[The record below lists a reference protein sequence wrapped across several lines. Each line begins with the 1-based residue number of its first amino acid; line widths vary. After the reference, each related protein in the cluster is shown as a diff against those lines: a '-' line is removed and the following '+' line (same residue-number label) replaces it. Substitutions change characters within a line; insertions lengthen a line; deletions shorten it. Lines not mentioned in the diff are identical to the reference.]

1 MPGFLFD
8 SNIWVALTFAS
19 HPFHDR
25 AGEQVKQSSADRPI
39 YRVRATELSTYR
51 LITTPVIHRAF
62 GVPSFSNTEAI
73 SFLSSLFQK
82 TGSLE
87 IQEPRGTRE
96 LWLRLAG
103 TESASPK
110 IWMDAYLAAVSIRGG
125 FDFVT
130 LDGDFTRF
138 SSDGLAVVP
147 VGQ

>member
-25 AGEQVKQSSADRPI
+25 AGEQVKRSSADRPI
-39 YRVRATELSTYR
+39 CRLRATELSTCR

-62 GVPSFSNTEAI
+62 GVPSFPNTEAI
-73 SFLSSLFQK
+73 AFLSSLFQE

-87 IQEPRGTRE
+87 ILEPKGTRE
-96 LWLRLAG
+96 LWLRLANA
-103 TESASPK
+103 ESPSPK

-130 LDGDFTRF
+130 LDGDLNRF
-138 SSDGLAVVP
+138 SADGLAVVL